1 MDGSLI
7 ESDTSWDS
15 IYPEWIGID
24 TEGNQID
31 TSHYTKVSALRQNK
45 QNVLCI
51 LSLTYSPMT
60 F

>member
-24 TEGNQID
+24 TEVNQID
-31 TSHYTKVSALRQNK
+31 TSHYTNVSASRQNK
-45 QNVLCI
+45 QIVLCI
-51 LSLTYSPMT
+51 LFLSPMT